1 MYIKKNTDCTK
12 KKKNQVR
19 VFVLIFQI
27 TFQVKRMRKPKTE
40 VSESWAGEE
49 EVFQSE
55 SAAHSVLELS
65 GPTVPSPGPSGT
77 YHFNKPA
84 AFISRAVFSLVHRT
98 FLGTGVRILQEGK
111 RTTAVWAGQGLRS
124 VSAHGG

>member
-1 MYIKKNTDCTK
+1 
-12 KKKNQVR
+12 
-19 VFVLIFQI
+19 
-27 TFQVKRMRKPKTE
+27 MRKPKTE

-49 EVFQSE
+49 EVSQSE

-77 YHFNKPA
+77 YHYKPT
-84 AFISRAVFSLVHRT
+84 AFISRAVFSLLHRT
-98 FLGTGVRILQEGK
+98 FLGTCVRVLQEGK
-111 RTTAVWAGQGLRS
+111 RTTAVWAGQGPRS